1 MSDQDTKQHPQEN
14 ADLNDPR
21 VKFVAEVLE
30 EIRSLLLHDA
40 TQPPIHRVRISI
52 HLEAGNDEIHG
63 GWGRSFSRA

>member
-30 EIRSLLLHDA
+30 KIRSLLLHDT
-40 TQPPIHRVRISI
+40 TQPPIHRVQSYYSPAS
-52 HLEAGNDEIHG
+52 EAALMTD
-63 GWGRSFSRA
+63 GRQNLM